1 MGKIVVTSGQP
12 FTDIDALA
20 CAIAYAELLKK
31 EGIDA
36 EAVLPGSLNKSITK
50 EIKKWKLDF
59 SKNPKFNHAKY
70 VLVDISE
77 PKYFATFVK
86 ENDVVEIFDHRY
98 GFENYWKERLGIKS
112 RIEMVG
118 ACATLIWEEF
128 VARSNPLKIS
138 ELSANLLST
147 AIISNTLNFQASVT
161 TQRDK
166 DSFKEMAKFTNLPRN
181 WAETYYSEQ
190 DKEVEGDIKSAI
202 LNDTKNIEPIIV
214 QLELWDSKKI
224 IFKHLKDIE
233 ETLAV
238 FGTNNWFLTSPSIN
252 EGRNYLY
259 TKNPKVKK
267 LLEKIINA
275 KFDGDIGTT
284 EKLWLRKEILKKL
297 LIGKL

>member
-1 MGKIVVTSGQP
+1 MRKIVVTSGQP

-20 CAIAYAELLKK
+20 CATAYMELLKK
-31 EGIDA
+31 EGKEA
-36 EAVLPGSLNKSITK
+36 ETVLPGSLNKSITK
-50 EIKKWKLDF
+50 KIKKWKLNF

-77 PKYFATFVK
+77 PNYFAAFVK

-98 GFENYWKERLGIKS
+98 GFEKYWKERLGKNS

-128 VARSNPLKIS
+128 VARVDPLKIS

-224 IFKHLKDIE
+224 IPSPFK
-233 ETLAV
+233 
-238 FGTNNWFLTSPSIN
+238 SIN
-252 EGRNYLY
+252 GN
-259 TKNPKVKK
+259 
-267 LLEKIINA
+267 
-275 KFDGDIGTT
+275 D
-284 EKLWLRKEILKKL
+284 W
-297 LIGKL
+297 